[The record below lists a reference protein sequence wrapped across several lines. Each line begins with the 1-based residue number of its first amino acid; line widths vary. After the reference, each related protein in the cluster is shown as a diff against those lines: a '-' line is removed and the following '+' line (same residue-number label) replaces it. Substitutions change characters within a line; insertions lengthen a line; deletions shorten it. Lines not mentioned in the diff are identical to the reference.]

1 MKSSVTKVT
10 MSSWLIFNIHSV
22 ASLLARNNPFDEMC
36 ARVKKGR
43 GIIQRARIW
52 VEQFTLICY

>member
-43 GIIQRARIW
+43 GIIQRARI
-52 VEQFTLICY
+52 